1 MASQLKRMVQEK
13 SMRKLVN
20 SSFFVYLYYITI
32 GTAGQR
38 LYVKTNV

>member
-1 MASQLKRMVQEK
+1 MAKLLRKMVQEK

-32 GTAGQR
+32 GTAGQS
-38 LYVKTNV
+38 VIS